1 MLNQSGI
8 TKTSGLARKTILID
22 TQLFFALPCMI
33 EGTKVKAGLDGKK
46 IVKAGTPLK
55 GSLLSRDKAFT
66 VVVKDNVDADADTVV
81 GIAEHDVDVT
91 TGNAN
96 GGIIVFGF
104 IDESKL
110 DTDVVELLNTTIADS
125 TKLRDKLTKITFC
138 K

>member
-1 MLNQSGI
+1 MLNQTGV
-8 TKTSGLARKTILID
+8 TKTTGLSRKTILYD
-22 TQLFFALPCMI
+22 TKLLFTLSVI
-33 EGTKVKAGLDGKK
+33 ISNAGVEADSEGKK

-55 GSLLSRDKAFT
+55 GSLLNRDEAFT
-66 VVVKDNVDADADTVV
+66 VGAKDDAVV

-91 TGNAN
+91 AGTAN

-110 DTDVVELLNTTIADS
+110 DTDVVTLLNTVNTDT

>member
-1 MLNQSGI
+1 MLNQTGV
-8 TKTSGLARKTILID
+8 TKTTGLSRKTILYS
-22 TQLFFALPCMI
+22 TKLFFALSVI
-33 EGTKVKAGLDGKK
+33 ISNTGVEADSEGKK

-55 GSLLSRDKAFT
+55 GSLLNRDEAFT
-66 VVVKDNVDADADTVV
+66 VGAKDDAVV

-91 TGNAN
+91 AGTAN

-110 DTDVVELLNTTIADS
+110 DTDVVTLLNTVNTDT

>member
-33 EGTKVKAGLDGKK
+33 AATGVTAGSDGKK

-55 GSLLSRDKAFT
+55 GSLLNRDEVFT
-66 VVVKDNVDADADTVV
+66 VGAKDDAVV

-91 TGNAN
+91 AGTAN

-110 DTDVVELLNTTIADS
+110 DTDVVALLDTANTDT

>member
-1 MLNQSGI
+1 MLNQSGV
-8 TKTSGLARKTILID
+8 TKTTGMARKTILLD
-22 TQLFFALPCMI
+22 TQLMFALPVMI
-33 EGTKVKAGLDGKK
+33 SNSGVSAGQDGKK

-55 GSLLSRDKAFT
+55 GSLLNRDEAFT
-66 VVVKDNVDADADTVV
+66 VGAKDDAVV

-91 TGNAN
+91 SGTAN

-110 DTDVVELLNTTIADS
+110 DTDVVALLNTVNTDT

>member
-8 TKTSGLARKTILID
+8 TKTSGLARKTILFD
-22 TQLFFALPCMI
+22 TQLFFALPCTI
-33 EGTKVKAGLDGKK
+33 AATDVEAGSDGRK

-55 GSLLSRDKAFT
+55 GSLLNRDNRDEAFT
-66 VVVKDNVDADADTVV
+66 VGAKDDAVV

-91 TGNAN
+91 AGTAN
-96 GGIIVFGF
+96 GGVIVFGF

-110 DTDVVELLNTTIADS
+110 DTDVVALLDTKNTDA

>member
-1 MLNQSGI
+1 MLNQTGV
-8 TKTSGLARKTILID
+8 TKTTGLSRKTILYD
-22 TQLFFALPCMI
+22 TKLLFTLSVI
-33 EGTKVKAGLDGKK
+33 ISNAGVEADSEGKK

-55 GSLLSRDKAFT
+55 GSLLNRDEAFT
-66 VVVKDNVDADADTVV
+66 VGAKDDAVV

-91 TGNAN
+91 AGTAN

-110 DTDVVELLNTTIADS
+110 DTDVVTWLNTVNTDT

>member
-1 MLNQSGI
+1 M
-8 TKTSGLARKTILID
+8 ARKTILFD
-22 TQLFFALPCMI
+22 TQLMFALPVMI
-33 EGTKVKAGLDGKK
+33 SNSGVSAGQDGKK

-55 GSLLSRDKAFT
+55 GSLLNRDEAFT
-66 VVVKDNVDADADTVV
+66 VGAKDDAVV

-91 TGNAN
+91 SGTAN
-96 GGIIVFGF
+96 GGIVVFGF

-110 DTDVVELLNTTIADS
+110 DTDVVALLNTVNTDT

>member
-33 EGTKVKAGLDGKK
+33 AATGVKAGSDGKK
-46 IVKAGTPLK
+46 IVKAGTPLT
-55 GSLLSRDKAFT
+55 GSLLDRDKAFT
-66 VVVKDNVDADADTVV
+66 VGVKDDAVA

-91 TGNAN
+91 AGTAN
-96 GGIIVFGF
+96 GGVIVFGF

-110 DTDVVELLNTTIADS
+110 DTDVVALLDTENTDT

>member
-1 MLNQSGI
+1 MLNQTGVA
-8 TKTSGLARKTILID
+8 KTTGLSRKTILYD
-22 TQLFFALPCMI
+22 AKLFFALPCMI
-33 EGTKVKAGLDGKK
+33 TATGVTAGQDGKK

-55 GSLLSRDKAFT
+55 GSLLNRDEAFT
-66 VVVKDNVDADADTVV
+66 VGAKDDAVV

-91 TGNAN
+91 AGTAN

-110 DTDVVELLNTTIADS
+110 DTDVVTLLNTVNTDT

>member
-1 MLNQSGI
+1 MLNQSDV

-33 EGTKVKAGLDGKK
+33 AATGVKAGSDGKK

-55 GSLLSRDKAFT
+55 GSLLNRDEAFT
-66 VVVKDNVDADADTVV
+66 VGANDDADDAVV

-91 TGNAN
+91 AGTAN

-110 DTDVVELLNTTIADS
+110 DTDVVELLDTANTDT

>member
-33 EGTKVKAGLDGKK
+33 AETGVKAGSDGKK
-46 IVKAGTPLK
+46 IVKAGTPLM
-55 GSLLSRDKAFT
+55 GSLLNRDEAFT
-66 VVVKDNVDADADTVV
+66 VGVKDGDGVVV

-91 TGNAN
+91 AGTAN

-110 DTDVVELLNTTIADS
+110 DTDVVALLDTVNTDS

>member
-33 EGTKVKAGLDGKK
+33 AATGVTAGSDGKK

-55 GSLLSRDKAFT
+55 GSLLNRDEVFT
-66 VVVKDNVDADADTVV
+66 VGAKDDAVV

-91 TGNAN
+91 AGAAN

-110 DTDVVELLNTTIADS
+110 DTDVVALLDTANTDT

>member
-33 EGTKVKAGLDGKK
+33 AATGVEAGSDGKK

-55 GSLLSRDKAFT
+55 GSLLSRDEVFTAFT
-66 VVVKDNVDADADTVV
+66 VGANDDAVI

-91 TGNAN
+91 AGTAN
-96 GGIIVFGF
+96 GGVIVFGF

-110 DTDVVELLNTTIADS
+110 DTDVVALLNTENTDS
-125 TKLRDKLTKITFC
+125 IKLRDKLTKITFC

>member
-1 MLNQSGI
+1 MLNQTGV
-8 TKTSGLARKTILID
+8 TKTTGLSRKTILYS
-22 TQLFFALPCMI
+22 TKLFLALSVI
-33 EGTKVKAGLDGKK
+33 ISSAGVEADSEGKK

-55 GSLLSRDKAFT
+55 GSLLNRDEAFT
-66 VVVKDNVDADADTVV
+66 VGAKDDAVV
-81 GIAEHDVDVT
+81 GVAEHDVDVT
-91 TGNAN
+91 AGTAN

-110 DTDVVELLNTTIADS
+110 DTDVVTLLNTVNTDT

>member
-1 MLNQSGI
+1 MLNQSGV
-8 TKTSGLARKTILID
+8 TKTTGMARKTILFD
-22 TQLFFALPCMI
+22 TQLMFALPVMI
-33 EGTKVKAGLDGKK
+33 SNSGVSAGQDGKK

-55 GSLLSRDKAFT
+55 GSLLNRDEAFT
-66 VVVKDNVDADADTVV
+66 VGAKDDAVV

-91 TGNAN
+91 SGTAN

-110 DTDVVELLNTTIADS
+110 DTDVVALLNTVNTDT

>member
-1 MLNQSGI
+1 MLNQTGV
-8 TKTSGLARKTILID
+8 TKTTGLSRKTILY
-22 TQLFFALPCMI
+22 TTKLFFALSVI
-33 EGTKVKAGLDGKK
+33 ISNAGVEADSEGKK

-55 GSLLSRDKAFT
+55 GSLLNRDEAFT
-66 VVVKDNVDADADTVV
+66 VGAKDDDVV

-91 TGNAN
+91 AGTAN

-110 DTDVVELLNTTIADS
+110 DTDVVTLLNTVNTDT

>member
-1 MLNQSGI
+1 MLNQSGV
-8 TKTSGLARKTILID
+8 TKTTGLSRKTILYS
-22 TQLFFALPCMI
+22 TKLFFALSVI
-33 EGTKVKAGLDGKK
+33 ISNAGVEADASGKK

-55 GSLLSRDKAFT
+55 GSLLNRDEAFT
-66 VVVKDNVDADADTVV
+66 VGAKDDAVV

-91 TGNAN
+91 AGTAN

-110 DTDVVELLNTTIADS
+110 DTDVVALLDTTNTDT

>member
-1 MLNQSGI
+1 MLNQTGV
-8 TKTSGLARKTILID
+8 TKTTGLSRKKIFYD
-22 TQLFFALPCMI
+22 TKLFFALPCMI
-33 EGTKVKAGLDGKK
+33 AATGVTAGQDGKK

-55 GSLLSRDKAFT
+55 GSLLNRDEAFT
-66 VVVKDNVDADADTVV
+66 VGAKDDAVV

-91 TGNAN
+91 AGTAN

-110 DTDVVELLNTTIADS
+110 DTDVVTLLNTVNTDT

>member
-8 TKTSGLARKTILID
+8 TKTSGLARKTILFD

-33 EGTKVKAGLDGKK
+33 AATGVEAGSDGRK
-46 IVKAGTPLK
+46 IVKAGTPLN
-55 GSLLSRDKAFT
+55 GSLLNRDEAFT
-66 VVVKDNVDADADTVV
+66 VGVKDDDVV

-91 TGNAN
+91 AGTAN
-96 GGIIVFGF
+96 GGVIVFGF
-104 IDESKL
+104 IDEDKL
-110 DTDVVELLNTTIADS
+110 DASVVTLLDTTNTDT

>member
-1 MLNQSGI
+1 MLNQTGV
-8 TKTSGLARKTILID
+8 TKTTGLSRKTILYD
-22 TQLFFALPCMI
+22 TKLFFALPCTI
-33 EGTKVKAGLDGKK
+33 AATGVTAGQDGKK

-55 GSLLSRDKAFT
+55 GSLLNRDEAFT
-66 VVVKDNVDADADTVV
+66 VGAKDDTVV

-91 TGNAN
+91 AGTAN

-110 DTDVVELLNTTIADS
+110 DTDVVTLLNTVNTDT

>member
-1 MLNQSGI
+1 MGA
-8 TKTSGLARKTILID
+8 KD
-22 TQLFFALPCMI
+22 D
-33 EGTKVKAGLDGKK
+33 AG
-46 IVKAGTPLK
+46 
-55 GSLLSRDKAFT
+55 
-66 VVVKDNVDADADTVV
+66 V

-91 TGNAN
+91 AGTAN

-110 DTDVVELLNTTIADS
+110 DTDVVTLLNTVNTDT

>member
-1 MLNQSGI
+1 MLNQTGV
-8 TKTSGLARKTILID
+8 TKTTGLSRKTILYN
-22 TQLFFALPCMI
+22 TKLLFALSVI
-33 EGTKVKAGLDGKK
+33 ISNAGVEADSEGKK

-55 GSLLSRDKAFT
+55 GSLLNRDEAFT
-66 VVVKDNVDADADTVV
+66 VGAKDDAVV

-91 TGNAN
+91 AGTAN

-110 DTDVVELLNTTIADS
+110 DADVVTLLNTVNTDT

>member
-1 MLNQSGI
+1 MLNNTGI
-8 TKTSGLARKTILID
+8 KTEKYGATNQIL
-22 TQLFFALPCMI
+22 FAVEHQVSMGEKKKKNLGVTV
-33 EGTKVKAGLDGKK
+33 GTKK

-55 GSLLSRDKAFT
+55 GSLLNRDEAFT
-66 VVVKDNVDADADTVV
+66 VGAKDDAVV

-91 TGNAN
+91 AGTAN

-110 DTDVVELLNTTIADS
+110 DTDVVTLLDTANTDT

>member
-8 TKTSGLARKTILID
+8 TKTSGLARKTILFD

-33 EGTKVKAGLDGKK
+33 SATGVEAGSDGRK

-55 GSLLSRDKAFT
+55 GSLLNRDEAFT
-66 VVVKDNVDADADTVV
+66 VGVKDDAVV

-91 TGNAN
+91 VGTAN
-96 GGIIVFGF
+96 GGVIVFGF
-104 IDESKL
+104 IDEDKL
-110 DTDVVELLNTTIADS
+110 DASVVTLLDTTNTDT
-125 TKLRDKLTKITFC
+125 TKLRDRLTKITFC

>member
-1 MLNQSGI
+1 MLNQTGV
-8 TKTSGLARKTILID
+8 TKTTGLSRKTILYS
-22 TQLFFALPCMI
+22 TKLFFALSVI
-33 EGTKVKAGLDGKK
+33 ISNAGVEADSEGKK

-55 GSLLSRDKAFT
+55 GSLLNRDEAFT
-66 VVVKDNVDADADTVV
+66 VGAKDDVVV

-91 TGNAN
+91 AGTAN

-110 DTDVVELLNTTIADS
+110 DTDVVTLLNTVNTDT

>member
-1 MLNQSGI
+1 MLNQSGV
-8 TKTSGLARKTILID
+8 TKTTGMARKTILFD
-22 TQLFFALPCMI
+22 TQLMFALPVMI
-33 EGTKVKAGLDGKK
+33 SNSGVSAGQDGKK

-55 GSLLSRDKAFT
+55 GSLLNRDEAFT
-66 VVVKDNVDADADTVV
+66 VGAKDDAVV

-91 TGNAN
+91 SGTAN

-110 DTDVVELLNTTIADS
+110 DTDVVTLLNTVNTDT

>member
-33 EGTKVKAGLDGKK
+33 AATGVKVGSDGKK
-46 IVKAGTPLK
+46 IVKAGTPLN
-55 GSLLSRDKAFT
+55 GSLLDRDKAFT
-66 VVVKDNVDADADTVV
+66 VGIKDDAVV

-91 TGNAN
+91 AGTAN

-110 DTDVVELLNTTIADS
+110 DADVVEMLDIENTDL